1 MTEEREQTEQTEI
14 TFKVSKE
21 QAYLLYTFLYGAT
34 LKILDRL
41 KKQEKILNETGQKH

>member
-1 MTEEREQTEQTEI
+1 MTEEREQTEI

>member
-1 MTEEREQTEQTEI
+1 MTEEKEQAEC
-14 TFKVSKE
+14 TFKLSKE

-41 KKQEKILNETGQKH
+41 KKQEKNLNETGQKH

>member
-1 MTEEREQTEQTEI
+1 MTEEKEQTEC

-21 QAYLLYTFLYGAT
+21 QAYLLYTFLYGDL

-41 KKQEKILNETGQKH
+41 KKQEKNLNETGQKH